1 MLTTDGEI
9 NVHTIEKVAM
19 FKAVYSVSV
28 PLINIDRPKLT
39 YFVKPFSYFV

>member
-1 MLTTDGEI
+1 MTILRFLDIPIWRTFYLMLTTDSEI

-28 PLINIDRPKLT
+28 T
-39 YFVKPFSYFV
+39 